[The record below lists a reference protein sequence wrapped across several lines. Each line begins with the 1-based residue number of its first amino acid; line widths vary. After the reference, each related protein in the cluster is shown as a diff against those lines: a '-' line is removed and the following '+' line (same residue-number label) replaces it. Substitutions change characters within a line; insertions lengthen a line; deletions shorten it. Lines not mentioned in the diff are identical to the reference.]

1 MPDKEFISIPEAVQ
15 LLFVSR
21 SHVAKLIS
29 NGKLTAQPDGRIRM
43 SDVLGYKSIKQ
54 AEAKAFL
61 ETHTEAEHTEAQH
74 GQAEP
79 PELTISFYN
88 GEYMDDPAALTY
100 LCKIEGSAERYDGPP
115 LSVLDEAMVL
125 VDMFAKRY
133 STPSP
138 SGSYITVFIGR
149 KFGTEVEPLARL
161 DTRISEGPASASIVG
176 KDAPHVDAAL
186 VAVDSDD
193 DVGTIVRKILAK
205 YLQP

>member
-1 MPDKEFISIPEAVQ
+1 MPDKEFISIPEAAQ

-61 ETHTEAEHTEAQH
+61 ETHTEAQH

-161 DTRISEGPASASIVG
+161 DTRISEGLASASIVG